1 MYLKWTNVTL
11 GELKWAD
18 NVKNMY
24 AVQNDTAADSV
35 ILAESSNNCSA
46 NAYCSFFQYVSS
58 SNDFDCSQ
66 KLRHFD
72 RSFRLRG
79 MNQELLETPKPG

>member
-1 MYLKWTNVTL
+1 M

-35 ILAESSNNCSA
+35 ILAESSNNCKLLQKASA
-46 NAYCSFFQYVSS
+46 LQMLTVVFFQYVSS

-79 MNQELLETPKPG
+79 MNQELLETPKPS